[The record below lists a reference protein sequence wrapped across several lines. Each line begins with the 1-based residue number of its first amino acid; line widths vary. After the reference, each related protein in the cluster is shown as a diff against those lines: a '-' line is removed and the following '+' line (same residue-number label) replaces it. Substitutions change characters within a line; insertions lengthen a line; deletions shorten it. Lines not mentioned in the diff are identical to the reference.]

1 MNVRPGLVSGSFKK
15 FFLKNGPFPATFS
28 LFSSFQYTDDSKQM
42 LYNFLPMTGFEPWTS
57 GIGSDRSS
65 NWATTTAQT
74 FIFYNRISAH

>member
-42 LYNFLPMTGFEPWTS
+42 LYNFLPMTGSNRGPLELEATVLPTEP
-57 GIGSDRSS
+57 
-65 NWATTTAQT
+65 QPQPKPLF
-74 FIFYNRISAH
+74 FITE